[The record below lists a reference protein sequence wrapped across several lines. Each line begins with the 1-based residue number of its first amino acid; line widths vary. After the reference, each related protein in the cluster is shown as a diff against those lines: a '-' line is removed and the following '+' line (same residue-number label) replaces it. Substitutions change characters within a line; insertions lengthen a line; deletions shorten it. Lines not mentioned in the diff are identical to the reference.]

1 MLHLA
6 DRWSLAIYPAP
17 GRNAARLLDRKS
29 EVSLHPSRPLW
40 PLRRPCASPTLKASK
55 VRLSAPREAN
65 LTTSQTL
72 VREAE
77 AEFLATH
84 EQDLSAIVAGPD
96 TLERV
101 REKQRECK
109 RPFEPRMRRDDSL

>member
-1 MLHLA
+1 
-6 DRWSLAIYPAP
+6 
-17 GRNAARLLDRKS
+17 
-29 EVSLHPSRPLW
+29 
-40 PLRRPCASPTLKASK
+40 
-55 VRLSAPREAN
+55 
-65 LTTSQTL
+65 

-101 REKQRECK
+101 REKQREFQ
-109 RPFEPRMRRDDSL
+109 RPFEPRMTPDNSW